1 MAEIIDDIAHLSQE
15 IGPRPAGTE
24 EEQQAALYIADELQK
39 SAGFSTVVEDFQCST
54 NSELPNIICF
64 ALALAATI
72 VPMFLPV
79 AAIPCFI
86 VLALVVVLLGLEI
99 MQKPVLSR
107 FFKSGVSQNVV
118 AKYQP
123 AQNSPSPRRRK
134 VILVANY
141 DSGKS
146 LKAEQGVIGAN
157 MHIITL
163 VVLGALALD
172 TLLMFVRM
180 IFFTGAGGPVDVV
193 FNVLMGICALLFV
206 VPIAKS
212 ALRMAA
218 PYNQSANN
226 NASGVAVML
235 DVARNVGNGLVSN
248 EDLEALAADED
259 ISVHGEDAA
268 REAGVIPNGARVEY
282 EARPMSSKE
291 SLAAAK
297 AAIAALTGKPVAD
310 KVPVMDISSKLVQN
324 GGLYPE
330 DENAEASNIHFEV
343 SEPVVVPAPEY
354 TRSAPVKEE
363 TRAEE
368 AAPAEPAEEPS
379 SGAAPAAAAA
389 VTATA
394 AAAAVG
400 TAAAATTAAASF
412 ERTTPVALQAG
423 QTGAMPAVSSDKTP
437 AWARSAQA
445 KAHAN
450 KPDLNNPRPS
460 GHRSRYADTVA
471 AQLTNEASA
480 PAANPWADAQPKEEQ
495 QTELSARLAALRS
508 EIESTEAPHL
518 STSAKEQ
525 LDSMEVVPTEE
536 PAPAA
541 EAAPVAPA
549 PAQEVAHREPAV
561 RTKPAAREA
570 APVQQEEPAQSNAVE
585 AVAADQEEQP
595 AVSGHRVS
603 FRSRAAKPRVSRETK
618 AAVAQEPVQEPV
630 VPAAEAPVHAEEQAE
645 APVPAN
651 KTAAI
656 SPIDVSQ
663 FMNKEPEVE
672 ERPARVAVDYSAPAA
687 APEEEK
693 TQKVSKT
700 KIKEAIQD
708 AEEHI
713 SEYTAES
720 SAEPAPKQVSPL
732 AASLPEAPVAPIVG
746 LDSLPEVPE
755 SAPAEEA
762 APARQ
767 VIVLPDVMTSHAT
780 SADDMKQR
788 APMADSY
795 NDTKAGTRSLLSNML
810 PSIGSN
816 VATEEEPKDTFG
828 LNLPALGE
836 EPEQGA
842 VSATGSFAAVGN
854 TGAFAPVGDELVAD
868 IAPEERYVEDA
879 DESAFEENYTETG
892 AFAGPDYVDM
902 PKSRA
907 GRLFSRFRKKDKK
920 KSNDSVR
927 EWVGADEDYEARSV
941 GKARGDWSSFR
952 QDDEVDGTTAL
963 PVQQQSGAYVD
974 AYDGGMEEDY
984 IDVDYDSNN
993 DRRWNGGAF
1002 SLSRFRKQNAPEEEL
1017 QEQPYM
1023 DEAYDSYEE
1032 ETEAEV
1038 YGEDFIE
1045 ASPAVRVDGDSST
1058 VAQINREMHK
1068 MQNFRHPD
1076 INTEVWF
1083 VALGSEYYSHSG
1095 IKAFLA
1101 EHADEMRGA
1110 IIVNLEGLGAG
1121 DLTFF
1126 EQEGVVKPVKPSSRM
1141 KRVLRQASERSGVTF
1156 KNGVMDARETTASIA
1171 MANGVQ
1177 AMTIAGVHGNNT
1189 AYYSD
1194 DNDVIEN
1201 VNERNLEEA
1210 SSFVMSILKSI

>member
-363 TRAEE
+363 ARAEE

-394 AAAAVG
+394 TAAAVG

-480 PAANPWADAQPKEEQ
+480 PAANPWADTQPKEEQ

-525 LDSMEVVPTEE
+525 LDSMEAVPTEE

-541 EAAPVAPA
+541 EAAPVVPAPA

-570 APVQQEEPAQSNAVE
+570 ASVQQEEPAQSNAVE

-618 AAVAQEPVQEPV
+618 AAVAQEPIQEPV

-672 ERPARVAVDYSAPAA
+672 ERPARVAVEYSVPAA

-720 SAEPAPKQVSPL
+720 SVEPAPKQVSPL

-816 VATEEEPKDTFG
+816 AATEEEPKDTFG

-842 VSATGSFAAVGN
+842 VSA

-952 QDDEVDGTTAL
+952 QDDEVDGTTTL

-1023 DEAYDSYEE
+1023 DEAYDVYEE

-1210 SSFVMSILKSI
+1210 SSFVISILKSI